1 MTWTSNWPDGS
12 KSVRGNESAGTGNMS
27 YIENKMKLDHYWNED
42 ANKDGHHKIIQMTEE
57 ATDPAL
63 ATGMDGAIY
72 LKSDGSRIQGFYR
85 NTNGIYQF
93 IPAFL
98 SGTVNM
104 STSTTNIVAVPA
116 NVYGEI
122 FMWNGDAAGS
132 SAKGFF
138 HSDGTKVYAYAV
150 GFLASGS
157 STTSSI
163 IRFENSIT
171 STDLTIKGWLSTS
184 LGTTLFNYRITYRAK

>member
-63 ATGMDGAIY
+63 ATGMDGSIY

-104 STSTTNIVAVPA
+104 STSVTNIVAVPA

-122 FMWNGDAAGS
+122 FMWNGDAIGS

-138 HSDGTKVYAYAV
+138 HSDGTKVYAFA
-150 GFLASGS
+150 
-157 STTSSI
+157 TSLYSI
-163 IRFENSIT
+163 IPVNIT
-171 STDLTIKGWLSTS
+171 FTNTTATDLNIKGNLTAS

>member
-27 YIENKMKLDHYWNED
+27 YIETKMKLDHYWNED

-57 ATDPAL
+57 DTDPAL

-98 SGTVNM
+98 IGTVNM

-138 HSDGTKVYAYAV
+138 HSDGTKVYAFATP
-150 GFLASGS
+150 LS
-157 STTSSI
+157 STI
-163 IRFENSIT
+163 PVNIT
-171 STDLTIKGWLSTS
+171 FTNTASTDLTIKGNLTTS